1 MRVEL
6 ESFEKWYAN
15 QVKYHKATGEEPG
28 LELKKSSYSP
38 RDIAEMLQISENLVY
53 EKMKKAGVEFILVDY
68 WRRYPKKALDKWYRS
83 QKRYRNAEDREKV
96 RDIVESSMAMPEMAG
111 LLGVPRSTVYGL
123 LNQSEILKTIEFDGR
138 RRVTKKSFYEWYGN
152 QDDYHIVSDEM
163 PETVNGEDNSRIEAY
178 RRAVLERD
186 GHSKNIGNDVYL
198 TVNEAAVLAGV
209 NPATVHKWIKKGKV
223 EAVQS
228 SKTIRIPRQEFEG
241 WLQGREKVEV

>member
-1 MRVEL
+1 
-6 ESFEKWYAN
+6 
-15 QVKYHKATGEEPG
+15 
-28 LELKKSSYSP
+28 
-38 RDIAEMLQISENLVY
+38 
-53 EKMKKAGVEFILVDY
+53 
-68 WRRYPKKALDKWYRS
+68 
-83 QKRYRNAEDREKV
+83 
-96 RDIVESSMAMPEMAG
+96 MAMPEMAR

-123 LNQSEILKTIEFDGR
+123 LNQSEILKTIEFDDR
-138 RRVTKKSFYEWYGN
+138 RRVTKKSFYEWYAS

-163 PETVNGEDNSRIEAY
+163 SETVKGEDNRRIEAY
-178 RRAVLERD
+178 RRAVLEQD
-186 GHSKNIGNDVYL
+186 GHSRYIGNDAYL